1 MIKKNT
7 LSVFIPIRK
16 GSKRIKDKNTK
27 TLLNFKYGLTEI
39 KIMQLNKFRKIFK
52 KKFKKIKLEFVVS
65 TDCPKVKKFIH
76 KFSWIK
82 LHRRQKSLS
91 SNELF
96 ASLDKIRTKYMRKL
110 LYFMDTRN

>member
-7 LSVFIPIRK
+7 LNVFIPIRK

-52 KKFKKIKLEFVVS
+52 KNLKNKVRICSFNRLPKSKKIYS
-65 TDCPKVKKFIH
+65 
-76 KFSWIK
+76 
-82 LHRRQKSLS
+82 
-91 SNELF
+91 
-96 ASLDKIRTKYMRKL
+96 
-110 LYFMDTRN
+110 